1 MRTMT
6 LLARGI
12 MVSLFVAAIHASTAP
27 STASA
32 QPPRSHAG
40 GWGVPRAGAA
50 PFAGRPPR
58 NDSNRTVPRGDLR
71 GAIIDNARQR
81 SAPAARQEPPNRRR
95 F

>member
-1 MRTMT
+1 MT

-27 STASA
+27 SIAFA
-32 QPPRSHAG
+32 QRPHSHGG
-40 GWGVPRAGAA
+40 GWGAPRSGA
-50 PFAGRPPR
+50 PRIPGGPPR
-58 NDSNRTVPRGDLR
+58 NDSNVTVPRGDLR

-81 SAPAARQEPPNRRR
+81 SAPAARQEPPDRRR